1 MRYDIL
7 LVAHCLQSPF
17 HENGFALL
25 CVVHHV
31 IDPFAEIA
39 IHSTLTVQAEIACC
53 GCSTMS
59 SSNSWSLHVQ
69 SPHASTI
76 MRRSIQGMLEEL
88 EYNLWEHIL
97 SRLVDYGHAFSPEIE
112 MAALQGD
119 EALLL
124 HGEAV
129 NIDMALTT
137 QVHSFYMRFLCVSQS
152 PGLVAEVCLGQ
163 FSMLLKAT
171 PAQLSQIVQHDVP
184 GCSLH
189 KVVSR

>member
-1 MRYDIL
+1 
-7 LVAHCLQSPF
+7 
-17 HENGFALL
+17 
-25 CVVHHV
+25 
-31 IDPFAEIA
+31 
-39 IHSTLTVQAEIACC
+39 
-53 GCSTMS
+53 
-59 SSNSWSLHVQ
+59 
-69 SPHASTI
+69 

-137 QVHSFYMRFLCVSQS
+137 QVYLPVMLTLCVSRLL
-152 PGLVAEVCLGQ
+152 GLA
-163 FSMLLKAT
+163 A
-171 PAQLSQIVQHDVP
+171 AIAWLS
-184 GCSLH
+184 C
-189 KVVSR
+189 

>member
-1 MRYDIL
+1 
-7 LVAHCLQSPF
+7 
-17 HENGFALL
+17 
-25 CVVHHV
+25 
-31 IDPFAEIA
+31 
-39 IHSTLTVQAEIACC
+39 
-53 GCSTMS
+53 
-59 SSNSWSLHVQ
+59 
-69 SPHASTI
+69 

-137 QVHSFYMRFLCVSQS
+137 QVYPPVLPVMLTLCVSQLLWLS
-152 PGLVAEVCLGQ
+152 CFNGL
-163 FSMLLKAT
+163 
-171 PAQLSQIVQHDVP
+171 AQLLMYAQMYAYRCNGYAVGL
-184 GCSLH
+184 GCST
-189 KVVSR
+189 

>member
-1 MRYDIL
+1 
-7 LVAHCLQSPF
+7 
-17 HENGFALL
+17 
-25 CVVHHV
+25 
-31 IDPFAEIA
+31 
-39 IHSTLTVQAEIACC
+39 
-53 GCSTMS
+53 MS
-59 SSNSWSLHVQ
+59 FLAMQ

-129 NIDMALTT
+129 NVDMALTT
-137 QVHSFYMRFLCVSQS
+137 QVCFVCWHSSHWHCICMMLSILLRNFSNAHGVAVSFVSFAPCQVQFVMLHRLLHGLLHRYLC
-152 PGLVAEVCLGQ
+152 P
-163 FSMLLKAT
+163 
-171 PAQLSQIVQHDVP
+171 
-184 GCSLH
+184 
-189 KVVSR
+189 